1 MPEDCGDRGTIAV
14 TPEISEQSS
23 ELARIVGS
31 LRVTTPAERA
41 FAADLIELT
50 IRPAIRKFKAHFE
63 ENLTAWKSGY
73 DKAKAQQAEYVDPL
87 VQFEK
92 DVKAKNKLYDD
103 TQLAIAQEQARAI
116 QAAALAEQEEIREQS
131 ILTRAAELK
140 SAGRDIE
147 AREVAAQLSDDAPQA
162 APIALP
168 PATYKASSGKGVLI
182 KWEYEILDPSKIN
195 RAFLIPDLGA
205 IKRLVEKQGERA
217 IETIGAGSIRTFQGT
232 SARYSNQKS

>member
-1 MPEDCGDRGTIAV
+1 MPEDTGTIAV
-14 TPEISEQSS
+14 TPEISQQSS
-23 ELARIVGS
+23 DLAIIVGS

-41 FAADLIELT
+41 YAADLIELT
-50 IRPAIRKFKAHFE
+50 IRPAIKKFKSHFE
-63 ENLTAWKSGY
+63 ENLSAWKSGY
-73 DKAKAQQAEYVDPL
+73 EKAKAQQAEYVDPL

-92 DVKAKNKLYDD
+92 DIKAKNKLYDD
-103 TQLAIAQEQARAI
+103 MQLQIAQEQQRQI

-140 SAGRDIE
+140 SEGRDLE
-147 AREVAAQLSDDAPQA
+147 AREVASQLSDDAPVS

-168 PATYKASSGKGVLI
+168 AATYRASSGKGVLI

-205 IKRLVEKQGERA
+205 IKRLVEKHGEKA
-217 IETIGAGSIRTFQGT
+217 IEMIGAGSIRAFQST
-232 SARYSNQKS
+232 SARYSNMK